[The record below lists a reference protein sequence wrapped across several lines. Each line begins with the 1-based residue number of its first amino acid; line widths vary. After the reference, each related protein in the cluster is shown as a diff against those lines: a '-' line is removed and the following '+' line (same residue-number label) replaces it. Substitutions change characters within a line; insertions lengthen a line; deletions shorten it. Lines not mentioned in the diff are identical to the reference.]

1 MGLFDKLT
9 NAVGIGGAKV
19 ELGIEAGLYQEGGFA
34 TGTVLI
40 RGGKSEQRC
49 NAVLVEVKQWIE
61 KTEVINGEIKDGP
74 GQRDDG
80 PEEPGAQRLRHQAG
94 QQNTPLTSASTCR
107 RRARRRSSPRPTSPG
122 AIDPSAT
129 AKLEVGPGQR
139 GFLPRSLLTR
149 VEGKP
154 GATEINRIGGK
165 PIGIDPRNWPMHEG
179 KAMSHLLTIDLHTL
193 DLPFVP
199 KNRAL
204 AVFCINPEHND
215 AFEAG
220 NPYTRVV
227 LISPSDLKRGEANEV
242 PNHPEVPAFRLQ
254 VSPLTQQDAWT
265 YFGGAPKWLQ
275 GDPAE
280 SADFSEGLQ
289 HSLERGG
296 FYCQFNENLVP
307 MNLGDSGVMYVF
319 ERTAFWQCH

>member
-19 ELGIEAGLYQEGGFA
+19 ELGIEAGVYQEGGFA

-61 KTEVINGEIKDGP
+61 KTEVINGESKTVQAKETMVLKNLAPNGFDIKP
-74 GQRDDG
+74 GSEQAFNFRIYLPAQGKTEIVASADI
-80 PEEPGAQRLRHQAG
+80 PGAL
-94 QQNTPLTSASTCR
+94 
-107 RRARRRSSPRPTSPG
+107 
-122 AIDPSAT
+122 DPSAT
-129 AKLEVGPGQR
+129 SKLDVGPGQR
-139 GFLPRSLLTR
+139 GFLPRCLLTR

-204 AVFCINPEHND
+204 AVFCLNPEHND

-227 LISPSDLKRGEANEV
+227 LISASDIKRGEPNEV
-242 PNHPEVPAFRLQ
+242 PNHPVVPAFRLQ
-254 VSPLTQQDAWT
+254 VSPLMQQEAWT

-280 SADFSEGLQ
+280 AADFTEGLQ